1 MLDPNFIILY
11 VDDPRASAR
20 FYGDLLSLRTLEESP
35 TFAMLALR
43 PGVMLGLWSRHTVEP
58 AAAAGGGGTEIAFAL
73 DPGPGSGAVDAVYAD
88 WVSGGSPS
96 PSIRSIS
103 ISAGLSWRSI
113 PTATASESLSRRIRP
128 EPKSVQTSASAMART
143 ATSGVN
149 DGAWLPGPSRQ

>member
-73 DPGPGSGAVDAVYAD
+73 EPGPGSGAVDAVYAD
-88 WVSGGSPS
+88 WVK
-96 PSIRSIS
+96 R
-103 ISAGLSWRSI
+103 GLAI
-113 PTATASESLSRRIRP
+113 AQHPVDLDFG
-128 EPKSVQTSASAMART
+128 RT
-143 ATSGVN
+143 FVALDPDRHRLRVFVPA
-149 DGAWLPGPSRQ
+149 DPA